1 MIQME
6 IKNIEMIEKV
16 GEKENKDFFFFFG
29 VFGKRDEEVNIS
41 ILLL

>member
-1 MIQME
+1 MTQME

-16 GEKENKDFFFFFG
+16 GEKENKDFFFR